1 MMKKKVKEIL
11 NKLQPSHIA
20 WLLAGVL
27 LAEGFNWLLYKDIK
41 RVTAPGLSSLI
52 AVCALVLAIYSA
64 FQVKKWMDNKVN
76 EKGFKKCEELV
87 EYFEKLIWEVSM
99 CNTKK
104 NRIILSYDQYKEKKD
119 KTSEENLIGSMEEWN
134 KQVIAT
140 TETYSDIYLCEKTLR
155 LWNFS
160 INDEYQIEPF
170 RANFLKYRKTVKK
183 ACRLMLINNKDDED
197 EIKNLINEMTESF
210 NNIKPYFRKFSN
222 SSFYEIFQKTTSP
235 SKKVE

>member
-64 FQVKKWMDNKVN
+64 FQVKKWLGNKVN
-76 EKGFKKCEELV
+76 EKGFKKCESIIDKIQEIAIEIGRINSDITIL
-87 EYFEKLIWEVSM
+87 YKNKLIILDSVKIEKKIENIHESILKINEIR
-99 CNTKK
+99 NTIVGHYMHLNIWGFDIKEEYNPITLLDCVK
-104 NRIILSYDQYKEKKD
+104 EYRDIVIDTTSTIKRAQPSQNISLDENESIYKEKLKAISEYMD
-119 KTSEENLIGSMEEWN
+119 KLNHSTFN
-134 KQVIAT
+134 
-140 TETYSDIYLCEKTLR
+140 DI
-155 LWNFS
+155 F
-160 INDEYQIEPF
+160 I
-170 RANFLKYRKTVKK
+170 
-183 ACRLMLINNKDDED
+183 
-197 EIKNLINEMTESF
+197 
-210 NNIKPYFRKFSN
+210 
-222 SSFYEIFQKTTSP
+222 TSP